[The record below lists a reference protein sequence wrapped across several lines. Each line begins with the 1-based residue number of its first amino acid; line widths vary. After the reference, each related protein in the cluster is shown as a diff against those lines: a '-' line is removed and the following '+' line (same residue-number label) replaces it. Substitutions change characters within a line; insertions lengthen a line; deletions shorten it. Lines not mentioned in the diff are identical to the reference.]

1 VCPSKKIDELNL
13 LIAGVGGQGII
24 LAATVLANAAVKK
37 GIKVRAADTF
47 GAAQRGGAVLSH
59 IRIGSEVYG
68 PLVPKGRCDI
78 LLGFEPVEAL
88 RVGGKYLS
96 PESYVIINT
105 KPIFSVDVTTGKAS
119 YPTIEK
125 IIESLKDLTKE
136 VVTIE
141 ATNLAI
147 RAGNVVSTNVVMLG
161 GLSASGRFPLAMEDI
176 KASIIEI
183 IPMNKHEMNLKAFE
197 FGAEAVKEKL
207 RTPKPRETLK

>member
-1 VCPSKKIDELNL
+1 MCPSEKLDELNL

-59 IRIGSEVYG
+59 IRMGSEVYG
-68 PLVPKGRCDI
+68 PLVPKGRCDF

-88 RVGGKYLS
+88 RVGEKYLS

-119 YPTIEK
+119 YPAIER
-125 IIESLKDLTKE
+125 IIESLKELTKE
-136 VVTIE
+136 VISIE
-141 ATNLAI
+141 ATDLAI

-161 GLSASGRFPLAMEDI
+161 GLSVSAGLPLTMEDI

-183 IPMNKHEMNLKAFE
+183 IPRDKHEMNLKAFE
-197 FGAEAVKEKL
+197 FGVEAVKEKL
-207 RTPKPRETLK
+207 GN